1 MKLCIINDFSFT
13 ISKAAQRALNR
24 PRIYD
29 FFLIFT
35 KSHPLFAINSRDYP
49 EHLEPNG
56 FRYIEPSVIISNEP
70 KHKYDETAH
79 KYTKYE
85 T

>member
-13 ISKAAQRALNR
+13 LSKAAQRALNR

-35 KSHPLFAINSRDYP
+35 KSHPLFVINSRDYSG
-49 EHLEPNG
+49 HIAPNV

-79 KYTKYE
+79 KYIKYE

>member
-1 MKLCIINDFSFT
+1 M
-13 ISKAAQRALNR
+13 
-24 PRIYD
+24 
-29 FFLIFT
+29 
-35 KSHPLFAINSRDYP
+35 
-49 EHLEPNG
+49 PNV

-79 KYTKYE
+79 KYIKYE